1 MNRVQ
6 VLLVS
11 TGTWHMDRTAKA
23 FAEREALAGLWMAN
37 KNSTGVPSEK
47 YRRCWPFHLAMKPFY
62 AAMPK
67 RYWENAFYA
76 FVPIWSRWVRSQTL
90 PRCNVVQAIMGFG
103 TEIFDRADE
112 TGALKVMECP
122 NSHPTSYFG
131 FWQRECDIWCPGEKV
146 IVPRWMYARM
156 NRELERADLIV
167 VESKFGRESMIYNGI
182 PDRKVV
188 INPLGLD
195 TSVFRKRSALPDKP
209 RFICVGSITLRKG
222 HQYLFRAFQ
231 IVKKALPEAELICA
245 GGYKYDFRRERPKWE
260 GTFTHTHLPQ
270 AQLAEVLCNCTA
282 FVFPSQEEGI
292 AESQVQ
298 ALASGL
304 PGDRHAHWR
313 DDDAGGRR
321 GGRGYCQ
328 WPRPPADCRRDDQAG
343 DRSRVESTDGR
354 SGLSQ
359 GSHSQHVAGLRGP
372 AAGRIRAP
380 PRRARLNGLPSS
392 LIFGNCNSQ
401 PGNLC
406 AMKLSSMSQHTAEP
420 ATPQASHST
429 RRVIARNFLSV
440 NAAVFAQRFLG
451 MFTSIYTRRVL
462 GVVAI
467 GQISWCTWIMSY
479 FSLVIN
485 WGWTPL
491 PDGMLLASR
500 RRRVATS
507 RTCGSCKSRWRWWHS
522 LSQGF
527 LLG

>member
-304 PGDRHAHWR
+304 PVIGTHTGGTTTLVDDGVEGVIVNGRDPQQIAAAMIRLATDHELNRRMGEAAYRKGAIRNTWQDYGDR
-313 DDDAGGRR
+313 
-321 GGRGYCQ
+321 
-328 WPRPPADCRRDDQAG
+328 
-343 DRSRVESTDGR
+343 
-354 SGLSQ
+354 
-359 GSHSQHVAGLRGP
+359 
-372 AAGRIRAP
+372 
-380 PRRARLNGLPSS
+380 
-392 LIFGNCNSQ
+392 
-401 PGNLC
+401 
-406 AMKLSSMSQHTAEP
+406 
-420 ATPQASHST
+420 
-429 RRVIARNFLSV
+429 
-440 NAAVFAQRFLG
+440 
-451 MFTSIYTRRVL
+451 
-462 GVVAI
+462 
-467 GQISWCTWIMSY
+467 
-479 FSLVIN
+479 
-485 WGWTPL
+485 
-491 PDGMLLASR
+491 LLAEYER
-500 RRRVATS
+500 RLDER
-507 RTCGSCKSRWRWWHS
+507 G
-522 LSQGF
+522 
-527 LLG
+527 